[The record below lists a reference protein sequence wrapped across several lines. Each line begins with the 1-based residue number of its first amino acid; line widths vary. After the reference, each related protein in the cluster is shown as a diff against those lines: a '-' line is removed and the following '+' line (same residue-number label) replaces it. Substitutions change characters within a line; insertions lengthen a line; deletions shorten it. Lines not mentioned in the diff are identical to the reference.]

1 MSPKLH
7 PTLSAFI
14 PFVKGLA
21 ETFGSNCEVIM
32 HDFTDLQ
39 HSVIAIENGH
49 VTGRSIGSP
58 MMEASLKLYVND
70 KIDED
75 NINYTGKSADGRVL
89 KSSTMFIKDEKG
101 KVLGCLCINFD
112 ITELVAVQKV
122 MNDLMKVSGSDI
134 GDKLVETN
142 NQVVNI
148 VSSVLKDIVNETIQS
163 NGKPIIYL
171 SKEEKV
177 GIVDILDRKGAF
189 LIKGAIDYVAEVLCV
204 SRYTI
209 YNYLDEIREPK

>member
-1 MSPKLH
+1 MSSKLH

-134 GDKLVETN
+134 GDKLIETN

-177 GIVDILDRKGAF
+177 GIVDILDQKGAF